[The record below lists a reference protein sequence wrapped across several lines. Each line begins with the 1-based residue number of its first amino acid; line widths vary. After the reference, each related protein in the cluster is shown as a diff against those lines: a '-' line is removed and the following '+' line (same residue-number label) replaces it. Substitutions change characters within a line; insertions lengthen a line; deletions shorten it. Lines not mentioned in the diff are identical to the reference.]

1 MRISDWSSDVCSSDL
16 PADVSCTGRFW
27 PAKNPCTDGAESD
40 KSARLKC
47 ADHITQLSRLP
58 DVEHLRHHVQ
68 LDACILVLAK
78 ARIAIAVD
86 RIDIRN
92 VAFYRN
98 GRANRVTDSDGCH
111 DKQIVQTHFVQGRS
125 EARGG
130 REECVIPVK

>member
-98 GRANRVTDSDGCH
+98 GSAHRVTD
-111 DKQIVQTHFVQGRS
+111 RS
-125 EARGG
+125 EEHTSELQSLMRISYAVFRL
-130 REECVIPVK
+130 KKK

>member
-1 MRISDWSSDVCSSDL
+1 MIRRPPRSTRTDTL
-16 PADVSCTGRFW
+16 FPYTTLFRSCTGRVW

-78 ARIAIAVD
+78 ARIAKI
-86 RIDIRN
+86 
-92 VAFYRN
+92 
-98 GRANRVTDSDGCH
+98 GRASCRERVC
-111 DKQIVQTHFVQGRS
+111 QYV
-125 EARGG
+125 
-130 REECVIPVK
+130 